1 MITKGTIWTSPTG
14 EICEW
19 LRDMNE
25 DDPITADSM
34 LLNGNPCLAGQN
46 IPLWMQH
53 PKRAWWDS
61 GVRIDPPEGVTVTHG
76 VCDGFK
82 SSKDE
87 IARIEQ
93 LRERAFAATI
103 ADEADFARR
112 WSQYHHALQAAY
124 ERGALVAAP

>member
-1 MITKGTIWTSPTG
+1 
-14 EICEW
+14 
-19 LRDMNE
+19 MN
-25 DDPITADSM
+25 
-34 LLNGNPCLAGQN
+34 Q
-46 IPLWMQH
+46 
-53 PKRAWWDS
+53 
-61 GVRIDPPEGVTVTHG
+61 
-76 VCDGFK
+76 

-124 ERGALVAAP
+124 ERGALVAAS